1 MAKIAFDKFY
11 TPDALAS
18 YCVQKALEVIGKD
31 RITEFIEPS
40 AGAGVFLPYLKTTGI
55 PYLAY
60 DIAPEGEGIIQADFL
75 SLPLLYKRGRCFI
88 GNPPFQY
95 TAKIAGKFYR
105 RACQLGD
112 FIAFILPINSLGGTP
127 ELSYFDL
134 IFSERLPVTEYSGY
148 LMKCCLNIYERP
160 ASGIIRTARAQLGNS
175 RIRFRAFCRG
185 EDRADYI
192 PDGYFLAFCSF
203 GSVGKP
209 SHFIGEYCQE
219 IYVYCDEPDLQ
230 RKVLAVTQKD
240 ELLPYTIA
248 HSVSTKKLTIDRYW
262 RYLQERIPE
271 LREPDTPEQTEK
283 TFDLLTDL

>member
-1 MAKIAFDKFY
+1 MAKIALDKFY

-31 RITEFIEPS
+31 RITEFVEPS
-40 AGAGVFLPYLKTTGI
+40 AGAGAFLPYLKATGI

-75 SLPLLYKRGRCFI
+75 SLPMLYKRGRCFI
-88 GNPPFQY
+88 GNPPFRY
-95 TAKIAGKFYR
+95 TFKIGGKFYR

-148 LMKCCLNIYERP
+148 PMKCCLNIYERP
-160 ASGIIRTARAQLGNS
+160 ASGVIRTARAQLGNR

-209 SHFIGEYCQE
+209 SHLSASIAKRFTFTVMSLTFRERFWRLRRKMSFCLIPLRTAFQLRNLPLTAIGATCKSASLSFVNRIARSKPKRRL
-219 IYVYCDEPDLQ
+219 IY
-230 RKVLAVTQKD
+230 
-240 ELLPYTIA
+240 
-248 HSVSTKKLTIDRYW
+248 
-262 RYLQERIPE
+262 
-271 LREPDTPEQTEK
+271 
-283 TFDLLTDL
+283 